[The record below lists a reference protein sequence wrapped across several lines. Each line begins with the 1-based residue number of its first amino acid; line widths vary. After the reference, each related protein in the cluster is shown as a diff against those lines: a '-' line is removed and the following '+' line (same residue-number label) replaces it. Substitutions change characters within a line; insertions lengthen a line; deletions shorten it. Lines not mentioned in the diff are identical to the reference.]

1 MKLIY
6 ERDDILR
13 ILRKHHSYG
22 NEPIKV
28 DYTTLDV
35 LGVDLMDGQVIVALG
50 KEEDDESPAE

>member
-28 DYTTLDV
+28 DYTTMDV
-35 LGVDLMDGQVIVALG
+35 LSVDLMNGQVVVVLG
-50 KEEDDESPAE
+50 KEEDDEVQ

>member
-13 ILRKHHSYG
+13 ILRKHHAYG

-28 DYTTLDV
+28 DYTTMDVLDV
-35 LGVDLMDGQVIVALG
+35 RLNTDVVIVTLG